1 MPKVGFKQFPYT
13 EEGIAEAESYSEAT
27 GVPVS
32 DSGIPVSNAQER
44 NVQTFI
50 HGGRVAPQQAPMP
63 TPSIQQ
69 GLGAIDRGINP
80 SPQLGD
86 ANVGMGQLPSPSVPR
101 YNKGGKVKNKGY
113 KK

>member
-13 EEGIAEAESYSEAT
+13 EQGIAEAESYSEAT

-44 NVQTFI
+44 NVQTYWN
-50 HGGRVAPQQAPMP
+50 GGRV
-63 TPSIQQ
+63 TPQQ